1 MMGFLIGIHIL
12 VCILLMITILM
23 QSSKGGGM
31 AGVFG
36 GGGSTGGVFGGR
48 GAASFLSKVA
58 TWLGVAF
65 AITTLSITFI
75 SMKTSSA
82 PRSALQQVMEQEQQS
97 SPATVLPVAPGGTPV
112 AQPEKK

>member
-1 MMGFLIGIHIL
+1 MMGLLIALHIL

-65 AITTLSITFI
+65 AVTTLSITFI
-75 SMKTSSA
+75 SMKATST
-82 PRSALQQVMEQEQQS
+82 PKSALQQVMEQERQS
-97 SPATVLPVAPGGTPV
+97 SPANVLPVAPGGTPAV
-112 AQPEKK
+112 QPEKK